1 MLSSSEKKELIPP
14 ISENVI
20 TISTTTVN
28 KLTIIFLDNV
38 KNLSAF
44 DHTD

>member
-1 MLSSSEKKELIPP
+1 MLSSSEKNEPIPP

-20 TISTTTVN
+20 TISTTIVN

-44 DHTD
+44 DHID